1 MSQSLGRLIS
11 ILYRKNQAYLNEAL
25 VVYDLTASEQAVLM
39 YLYKKSP
46 VTQDEIA
53 HYLQLDKASI
63 TRTLQSLI
71 KKDYVTKKKD
81 AADKRYNLVSITEK
95 GAAIKPTIMEKLQE
109 WNRFLLEDFDQEQ
122 QEFIY
127 NSLLDIVEKV
137 EKYEG

>member
-1 MSQSLGRLIS
+1 MAKSLGRLIS

-25 VVYDLTASEQAVLM
+25 TTYDLTASEQAVLM
-39 YLYKKSP
+39 YLYKNNQ

-63 TRTLQSLI
+63 TRTLQSLM
-71 KKDYVTKKKD
+71 KKDYVIKEKD
-81 AADKRYNLVSITEK
+81 AADKRYNLVSVTEK
-95 GAAIKPTIMEKLQE
+95 GAAIKPTIMERLQE
-109 WNRFLLEDFDQEQ
+109 WNQFLLEDFDAEQ

-137 EKYEG
+137 EKHEG